1 MIDFNELI
9 KPTLE
14 ILEESGKS
22 MYIKDIDAK
31 LAQKMKISGKD
42 LQEKHKDSK

>member
-22 MYIKDIDAK
+22 MYIKDYRCKTGTKNEDIR
-31 LAQKMKISGKD
+31 QRPPG
-42 LQEKHKDSK
+42 ET